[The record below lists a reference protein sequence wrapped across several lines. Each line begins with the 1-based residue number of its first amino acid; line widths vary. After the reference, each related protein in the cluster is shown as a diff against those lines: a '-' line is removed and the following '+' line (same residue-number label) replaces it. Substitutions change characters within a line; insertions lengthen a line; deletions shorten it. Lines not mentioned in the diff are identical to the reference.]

1 MIRAVPKTGGP
12 AGGRLGPI
20 RPVPLTN
27 RANGSYRQRVFASG
41 CQDVYGTMYLNLV
54 YCGPYTYEGEAISS
68 MQSIAEGACWGHAYY
83 YWHVRVGDFGGDAYY
98 DSMWTC
104 G

>member
-1 MIRAVPKTGGP
+1 MLSVRTVRNLAFGVLVAVALVGAQK
-12 AGGRLGPI
+12 
-20 RPVPLTN
+20 
-27 RANGSYRQRVFASG
+27 RVFASG